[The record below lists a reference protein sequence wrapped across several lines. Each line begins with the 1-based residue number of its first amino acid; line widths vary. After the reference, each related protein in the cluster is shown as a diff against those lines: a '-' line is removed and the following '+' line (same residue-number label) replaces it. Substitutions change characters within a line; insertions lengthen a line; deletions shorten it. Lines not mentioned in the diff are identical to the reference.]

1 MSSSQNPK
9 KPSSNNN
16 SKTEPNSSTIN
27 PNNNS
32 NSTSKKNL
40 HIQYGFKIPKNVN
53 EYRHIIEIRSTQGSD
68 VEYMLGL
75 RHYNKINRISK
86 NISLNA
92 PSFYE
97 KDLEKYRKKNI
108 LKYFD
113 RQLLKTNIA
122 TFEHILDHPA
132 GLPANNIIFRYETTI
147 RNEKEEEKKNKNKN
161 NNNNNENSKFKKKFI
176 NPIPWNST
184 TFPTSKNL
192 FDTFLPPIL
201 QNSKNNFEKIKER
214 CGRPLIQINGKYDLN
229 GTKLRQRKFELSN
242 NVTLRSP
249 SDHLPSSRYNN
260 DFGTRNM
267 GEISYL
273 LNYDNINST
282 SLWGTNLRD
291 YKKIKKNNEKKSPEK
306 N

>member
-1 MSSSQNPK
+1 MSSSK
-9 KPSSNNN
+9 KRN
-16 SKTEPNSSTIN
+16 SIAKTEQ
-27 PNNNS
+27 NNS
-32 NSTSKKNL
+32 NSKKNNL
-40 HIQYGFKIPKNVN
+40 LKNFGFNVPKNVN

-75 RHYNKINRISK
+75 RHYNKINRIEK
-86 NISLNA
+86 NISTNA

-97 KDLEKYRKKNI
+97 RDLEKYRKKNI

-147 RNEKEEEKKNKNKN
+147 RNEKEDEKKNNKNKR
-161 NNNNNENSKFKKKFI
+161 FF
-176 NPIPWNST
+176 NPNPWNST
-184 TFPTSKNL
+184 SFPHTKNL

-201 QNSKNNFEKIKER
+201 PNSKNIFDKIKDR
-214 CGRPLIQINGKYDLN
+214 CGRPIIQINGKYDLN
-229 GTKLRQRKFELSN
+229 GEKLRQRKFELSN

-249 SDHLPSSRYNN
+249 SEHLPSSRYNN

-291 YKKIKKNNEKKSPEK
+291 YKKSGKKDKK
-306 N
+306 

>member
-1 MSSSQNPK
+1 MSSSK
-9 KPSSNNN
+9 KRN
-16 SKTEPNSSTIN
+16 SIAKTEQ
-27 PNNNS
+27 NNS
-32 NSTSKKNL
+32 NSKKNNIL
-40 HIQYGFKIPKNVN
+40 KNFGFNVPKNVN

-75 RHYNKINRISK
+75 RHYNKINRIEK
-86 NISLNA
+86 NISTNA

-97 KDLEKYRKKNI
+97 RDLEKYRKKNI

-147 RNEKEEEKKNKNKN
+147 RNEKEDEKKNNKNKR
-161 NNNNNENSKFKKKFI
+161 FF
-176 NPIPWNST
+176 NPNPWNST
-184 TFPTSKNL
+184 SFPHTKNL

-201 QNSKNNFEKIKER
+201 PNSKNIFDKIKDR
-214 CGRPLIQINGKYDLN
+214 CGRPIIQINGKYDLN
-229 GTKLRQRKFELSN
+229 GEKLRQRKFELSN

-249 SDHLPSSRYNN
+249 SEHLPSSRYNN

-291 YKKIKKNNEKKSPEK
+291 YKKVGKKENKK
-306 N
+306 

>member
-1 MSSSQNPK
+1 MSSSK
-9 KPSSNNN
+9 KRN
-16 SKTEPNSSTIN
+16 SIAKTEQ
-27 PNNNS
+27 NNS
-32 NSTSKKNL
+32 NSKKNNL
-40 HIQYGFKIPKNVN
+40 LKNFGFNVPKNVN

-75 RHYNKINRISK
+75 RHYNKINRIEK
-86 NISLNA
+86 NISTNA

-97 KDLEKYRKKNI
+97 RDLEKYRKKNI

-147 RNEKEEEKKNKNKN
+147 RNEKEDEKKNNKNKR
-161 NNNNNENSKFKKKFI
+161 FF
-176 NPIPWNST
+176 NPNPWNST
-184 TFPTSKNL
+184 SFPHTKNL

-201 QNSKNNFEKIKER
+201 PNSKNIFDKIKDR
-214 CGRPLIQINGKYDLN
+214 CGRPIIQINGKYDLN
-229 GTKLRQRKFELSN
+229 GEKLRQRKFELSN

-249 SDHLPSSRYNN
+249 SEHLPSSRYNN

-291 YKKIKKNNEKKSPEK
+291 YKKVGKKENKK
-306 N
+306 

>member
-1 MSSSQNPK
+1 MSSSKPK
-9 KPSSNNN
+9 N
-16 SKTEPNSSTIN
+16 SIAKTEQNI
-27 PNNNS
+27 S
-32 NSTSKKNL
+32 NSKKNNIL
-40 HIQYGFKIPKNVN
+40 KNFGFNVPKNVN

-75 RHYNKINRISK
+75 RHYNKINRIEK
-86 NISLNA
+86 HISPNA
-92 PSFYE
+92 PSFYDR
-97 KDLEKYRKKNI
+97 DLEKYRKKNV

-147 RNEKEEEKKNKNKN
+147 RNEKEDEKKNNKNKR
-161 NNNNNENSKFKKKFI
+161 FI
-176 NPIPWNST
+176 NPNPWNST
-184 TFPTSKNL
+184 SFPHTKNL
-192 FDTFLPPIL
+192 FDTYLPPIL
-201 QNSKNNFEKIKER
+201 QNSKNIFDKIKDQ
-214 CGRPLIQINGKYDLN
+214 CGRPIIQVTGKYELN
-229 GTKLRQRKFELSN
+229 GEKLRQRKFELSN

-291 YKKIKKNNEKKSPEK
+291 YKKSGKKDKK
-306 N
+306 

>member
-1 MSSSQNPK
+1 MSSSKPK
-9 KPSSNNN
+9 N
-16 SKTEPNSSTIN
+16 SIAKTEQ
-27 PNNNS
+27 NNS
-32 NSTSKKNL
+32 NSKKNNL
-40 HIQYGFKIPKNVN
+40 LKNFGFNVPKNVN

-75 RHYNKINRISK
+75 RHYNKINRIEK
-86 NISLNA
+86 HISPNA
-92 PSFYE
+92 PSFYDR
-97 KDLEKYRKKNI
+97 DLEKYRKKNI

-147 RNEKEEEKKNKNKN
+147 RNEKEDEKKNNKNKR
-161 NNNNNENSKFKKKFI
+161 FF
-176 NPIPWNST
+176 NPNPWNST
-184 TFPTSKNL
+184 SFPHTKNL

-201 QNSKNNFEKIKER
+201 PNSKNIFDKIKDR
-214 CGRPLIQINGKYDLN
+214 CGRPIIQINGKYDLN
-229 GTKLRQRKFELSN
+229 GEKLRQRKFELSN

-249 SDHLPSSRYNN
+249 SEHLPSSRYNN

-291 YKKIKKNNEKKSPEK
+291 YKKVGKKENKK
-306 N
+306 

>member
-1 MSSSQNPK
+1 MSSSK
-9 KPSSNNN
+9 KRN
-16 SKTEPNSSTIN
+16 SIAKTEQ
-27 PNNNS
+27 NNS
-32 NSTSKKNL
+32 NSKKNNL
-40 HIQYGFKIPKNVN
+40 LKNFGFGVPKNVN

-75 RHYNKINRISK
+75 RHYNKINRIEK
-86 NISLNA
+86 NISTNA

-97 KDLEKYRKKNI
+97 RDLEKYRKKNI

-147 RNEKEEEKKNKNKN
+147 RNEKEDEKKNNKNKR
-161 NNNNNENSKFKKKFI
+161 FF
-176 NPIPWNST
+176 NPNPWNST
-184 TFPTSKNL
+184 SFPHTKNL

-201 QNSKNNFEKIKER
+201 PNSKNIFDKIKDR
-214 CGRPLIQINGKYDLN
+214 CGRPIIQINGKYDLN
-229 GTKLRQRKFELSN
+229 GEKLRQRKFELSN

-249 SDHLPSSRYNN
+249 SEHLPSSRYNN

-291 YKKIKKNNEKKSPEK
+291 YKKVGKKENKK
-306 N
+306 

>member
-1 MSSSQNPK
+1 MSSSKPK
-9 KPSSNNN
+9 N
-16 SKTEPNSSTIN
+16 SIAKTEQ
-27 PNNNS
+27 NNS
-32 NSTSKKNL
+32 NSKKNNL
-40 HIQYGFKIPKNVN
+40 LKNFGFNVPKNVN

-75 RHYNKINRISK
+75 RHYNKINRIEK
-86 NISLNA
+86 NISTNA

-97 KDLEKYRKKNI
+97 RDLEKYRKKNV

-147 RNEKEEEKKNKNKN
+147 RNEKEDEKKNNKNKR
-161 NNNNNENSKFKKKFI
+161 FF
-176 NPIPWNST
+176 NPNPWNST
-184 TFPTSKNL
+184 SFPHTKNL

-201 QNSKNNFEKIKER
+201 PNSKNIFDKIKDR
-214 CGRPLIQINGKYDLN
+214 CGRPIIQINGKYDLN
-229 GTKLRQRKFELSN
+229 GEKLRQRKFELSN

-249 SDHLPSSRYNN
+249 SEHLPSSRYNN

-291 YKKIKKNNEKKSPEK
+291 YKKVGKKENKK
-306 N
+306 

>member
-1 MSSSQNPK
+1 MSSSK
-9 KPSSNNN
+9 KRN
-16 SKTEPNSSTIN
+16 SIAKTEQ
-27 PNNNS
+27 NNS
-32 NSTSKKNL
+32 NSKKNNL
-40 HIQYGFKIPKNVN
+40 LKNFGFGVPKNVN

-75 RHYNKINRISK
+75 RHYNKINRIEK
-86 NISLNA
+86 NISTNA
-92 PSFYE
+92 PSFYDR
-97 KDLEKYRKKNI
+97 DLEKYRKKNI

-147 RNEKEEEKKNKNKN
+147 RNEKEDEKKNNKNKR
-161 NNNNNENSKFKKKFI
+161 FF
-176 NPIPWNST
+176 NPNPWNST
-184 TFPTSKNL
+184 SFPHTKNL

-201 QNSKNNFEKIKER
+201 PNSKNIFDKIKDR
-214 CGRPLIQINGKYDLN
+214 CGRPIIQINGKYDLN
-229 GTKLRQRKFELSN
+229 GEKLRQRKFELSN

-249 SDHLPSSRYNN
+249 SEHLPSSRYNN

-291 YKKIKKNNEKKSPEK
+291 YKKVGKKENKK
-306 N
+306 

>member
-1 MSSSQNPK
+1 MSSSKPK
-9 KPSSNNN
+9 N
-16 SKTEPNSSTIN
+16 SIAKTEQ
-27 PNNNS
+27 NNS
-32 NSTSKKNL
+32 NSKKNNL
-40 HIQYGFKIPKNVN
+40 LKNFGFNVPKNVN

-75 RHYNKINRISK
+75 RHYNKINRIEK
-86 NISLNA
+86 NISTNA

-97 KDLEKYRKKNI
+97 RDLEKYRKKNI

-147 RNEKEEEKKNKNKN
+147 RNEKEDEKKNNKNKR
-161 NNNNNENSKFKKKFI
+161 FF
-176 NPIPWNST
+176 NPNPWNST
-184 TFPTSKNL
+184 SFPHTKNL

-201 QNSKNNFEKIKER
+201 PNSKNIFDKIKDR
-214 CGRPLIQINGKYDLN
+214 CGRPIIQINGKYDLN
-229 GTKLRQRKFELSN
+229 GEKLRQRKFELSN

-249 SDHLPSSRYNN
+249 SEHLPSSRYNN

-291 YKKIKKNNEKKSPEK
+291 YKKVGKKNIK
-306 N
+306 NN

>member
-1 MSSSQNPK
+1 MSSSKPK
-9 KPSSNNN
+9 N
-16 SKTEPNSSTIN
+16 SIAKTEQ
-27 PNNNS
+27 NNS
-32 NSTSKKNL
+32 NSKKNNL
-40 HIQYGFKIPKNVN
+40 LKNFGFNVPKNVN

-75 RHYNKINRISK
+75 RHYNKINRIEK
-86 NISLNA
+86 NISTNA

-97 KDLEKYRKKNI
+97 RDLEKYRKKNI

-147 RNEKEEEKKNKNKN
+147 RNEKEDEKKNNKNKR
-161 NNNNNENSKFKKKFI
+161 FF
-176 NPIPWNST
+176 NPNPWNST
-184 TFPTSKNL
+184 SFPHTKNL

-201 QNSKNNFEKIKER
+201 PNSKNIFDKIKDR
-214 CGRPLIQINGKYDLN
+214 CGRPIIQINGKYDLN
-229 GTKLRQRKFELSN
+229 GEKLRQRKFELSN

-249 SDHLPSSRYNN
+249 SEHLPSSRYNN

-291 YKKIKKNNEKKSPEK
+291 YKKVGKKENKK
-306 N
+306 

>member
-1 MSSSQNPK
+1 MSSSKPK
-9 KPSSNNN
+9 N
-16 SKTEPNSSTIN
+16 SIAKTEQ
-27 PNNNS
+27 NNS
-32 NSTSKKNL
+32 NSKKNNL
-40 HIQYGFKIPKNVN
+40 LKNFGFNVPKNVN

-75 RHYNKINRISK
+75 RHYNKINRIEK
-86 NISLNA
+86 NISTNA

-97 KDLEKYRKKNI
+97 RDLEKYRKKNI

-147 RNEKEEEKKNKNKN
+147 RNEKEDEKKNNKNKR
-161 NNNNNENSKFKKKFI
+161 FF
-176 NPIPWNST
+176 NPNPWNST
-184 TFPTSKNL
+184 SFPHTKNL

-201 QNSKNNFEKIKER
+201 PNSKNIFDKIKDR
-214 CGRPLIQINGKYDLN
+214 CGRPIIQINGKYDLN
-229 GTKLRQRKFELSN
+229 GEKLRQRKFELSN

-291 YKKIKKNNEKKSPEK
+291 YKKVGKKENKK
-306 N
+306 